1 MSDPARFVDLVVMWL
16 SSTHNAVETGLL
28 SWYFQKSTFA
38 KDEDYVA
45 PRAKKDR
52 LTFLVCGNASG
63 KYKITMF
70 DFGNYSTSKKCD

>member
-1 MSDPARFVDLVVMWL
+1 MSDPVRFVALDVMRL

-28 SWYFQKSTFA
+28 CWYFQKSTFA
-38 KDEDYVA
+38 KDEDYIA

-63 KYKITMF
+63 QYKITMF
-70 DFGNYSTSKKCD
+70 VFGNYNTSKKCD